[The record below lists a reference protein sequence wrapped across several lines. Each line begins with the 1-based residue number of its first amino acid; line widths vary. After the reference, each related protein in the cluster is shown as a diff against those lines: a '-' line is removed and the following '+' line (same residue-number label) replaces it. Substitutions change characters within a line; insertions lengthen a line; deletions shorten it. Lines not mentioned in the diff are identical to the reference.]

1 MTARTSLR
9 PVACA
14 CTVVAC
20 ISCRGTP
27 IPAVEYRLPGI
38 ELTPIPPGRNAQVEF
53 AKVFCDVL
61 RHDASLDDPPVG
73 WETCGQYIEGGVE
86 QAATAVAAIP
96 TKYHVLVVSGIFSE
110 CLAREGITAFSQ
122 GLAHLKAR
130 HGLDA
135 VEVPVS
141 GVGSS
146 AVNATEINEFLRTRP
161 GEYIAVGYSKG
172 APDLMEAM
180 ATAGSPAATKIKALV
195 TVAGAVGGSRLPD
208 VLSDGMEAWIRA
220 VLRQS
225 GIPGCTVKDAGG
237 IESLRRSTRQAFL
250 ARYVATAPG
259 FSIVGVSDNQTTSRV
274 LKLSWTWLSQYSR
287 DQDSQVIA
295 DESVLPGGTYLGVAR
310 ADHWAIALPFW
321 EKQADAAEVNR
332 NKFPR
337 TALLEAIVRFVA
349 ARLPP

>member
-1 MTARTSLR
+1 MTLRAVVCAAAVIASLSCNR
-9 PVACA
+9 P
-14 CTVVAC
+14 
-20 ISCRGTP
+20 TP
-27 IPAVEYRLPGI
+27 IPAVTYRLPAV
-38 ELTPIPPGRNAQVEF
+38 ELSPIPPGRNAQAEF
-53 AKVFCDVL
+53 AKIFCDVL

-73 WETCGQYIEGGVE
+73 WESCGQYIEGGVE
-86 QAATAVAAIP
+86 QGTSALSAIP
-96 TKYHVLVVSGIFSE
+96 TKYRVLLVSGIFSE
-110 CLAREGITAFSQ
+110 CLAPQGIAAFSQ

-135 VEVPVS
+135 MEAPVS

-146 AVNATEINEFLRTRP
+146 TVNAKQINDFLQTRS
-161 GEYIAVGYSKG
+161 GEYIAIGYSKG

-180 ATAGSPAATKIKALV
+180 TTAGSPAATRIKALV

-208 VLSDGMEAWIRA
+208 VLSDRMEEWLRA
-220 VLRQS
+220 TLKQS
-225 GIPGCTVKDAGG
+225 GIPGCSVKDAGG

-259 FSIVGVSDNQTTSRV
+259 FSIVGMSDEQTTSRV
-274 LKLSWTWLSQYSR
+274 LQLPWTWLSQYSR

-295 DESVLPGGTYLGVAR
+295 EESVLPGGTYLGVAR

-321 EKQADAAEVNR
+321 EKHADAAEVNKNR
-332 NKFPR
+332 FPR

-349 ARLPP
+349 ARLPQ